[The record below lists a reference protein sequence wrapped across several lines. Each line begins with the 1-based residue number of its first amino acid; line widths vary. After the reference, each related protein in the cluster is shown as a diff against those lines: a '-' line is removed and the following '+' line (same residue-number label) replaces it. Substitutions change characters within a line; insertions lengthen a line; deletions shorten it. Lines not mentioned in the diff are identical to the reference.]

1 VDTNEAV
8 AEVEREIALDLVRH
22 GIYIAPILIFGA
34 WLWRGSDGAAA
45 AALGIGVVVC
55 NFLASAVLLGW
66 AARRSQTLLAICA
79 FGGFFV
85 RMAIILVVLLLAQD
99 VVDEV
104 ILAITLVGSHLGLL
118 IWEARSVGLTLAAP
132 GLLPARPGANGKK
145 GA

>member
-1 VDTNEAV
+1 MDQNEAV
-8 AEVEREIALDLVRH
+8 EREVALDLVRH
-22 GIYIAPILIFGA
+22 GLYIAPAVVLVAALGQ
-34 WLWRGSDGAAA
+34 GYGGAAA

-66 AARRSQTLLAICA
+66 AARRSPTLLALCA

-85 RMAIILVVLLLAQD
+85 RMAIILVVLFLARD
-99 VVDEV
+99 LVDEL

-132 GLLPARPGANGKK
+132 GLRPSRTDANAK
-145 GA
+145 GV

>member
-1 VDTNEAV
+1 VDTHEA
-8 AEVEREIALDLVRH
+8 VEREVALDLVRH
-22 GIYIAPILIFGA
+22 GLYIAPAIVLAA
-34 WLWRGSDGAAA
+34 WLWRGTDGAAA

-55 NFLASAVLLGW
+55 NFLSSAVLLGW
-66 AARRSQTLLAICA
+66 AARRSPTLLAVCA

-85 RMAIILVVLLLAQD
+85 RMAIILVVLFLAQD
-99 VVDEV
+99 LVDEV

-132 GLLPARPGANGKK
+132 GLRPARTGADAK